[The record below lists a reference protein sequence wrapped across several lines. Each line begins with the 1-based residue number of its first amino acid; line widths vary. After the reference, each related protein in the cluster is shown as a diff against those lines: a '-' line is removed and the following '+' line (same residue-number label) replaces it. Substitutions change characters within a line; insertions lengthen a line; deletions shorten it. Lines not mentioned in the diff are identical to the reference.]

1 MKERYNKKMIKQS
14 GKFKFF
20 WVLGVALLVVM
31 WSCYPGGPETNADT
45 DVALTYYDDQ
55 YNFGSVRTYAMPN
68 EVFLREGSD
77 DVDISLSDHI
87 LAEVARNMAQ
97 AGYVRE
103 HNPQQNGAD
112 AVVVVSVSRTTTTW
126 VGWAPGWGG
135 WPGWGWWGGWYPG
148 GGMYYPWPIV
158 GSFTTGSLFMEFIDG
173 DDLGPDIEQITARW
187 AGVMTGLLGSQGVA
201 ADRITRAIDQ
211 CFRQSPYLGQK

>member
-1 MKERYNKKMIKQS
+1 MIEQS

-20 WVLGVALLVVM
+20 WLLGVALLVVM

-45 DVALTYYDDQ
+45 DVALTRYDDQ

-77 DVDISLSDHI
+77 DVDISLEDHV

-103 HNPQQNGAD
+103 HNPAQNGAD

-126 VGWAPGWGG
+126 VSWTPGWGG
-135 WPGWGWWGGWYPG
+135 WPGWGWWGGYYPG
-148 GGMYYPWPIV
+148 WGMWYPWPVV
-158 GSFTTGSLFMEFIDG
+158 GSFSTGTLFVEFIDG
-173 DDLGPDIEQITARW
+173 DDLDPDIEQIPVRW

-211 CFRQSPYLGQK
+211 CFRQSPYLGQ